1 MTCPTACT
9 HPRATLPDGRE
20 TCTWSEDW
28 RNHCEAL
35 HVCDLPTLVER
46 RRYLLAIHNKR
57 GEAAWLK
64 LRTAVELAWKSRHA
78 QPEVANNTGS

>member
-1 MTCPTACT
+1 MTCPNCT

-35 HVCDLPTLVER
+35 HVCSLPTLFER
-46 RRYLLAIHNKR
+46 RRYLLGIRDKR
-57 GEAAWLK
+57 GEPAWLK
-64 LRTAVELAWKSRHA
+64 LRRAVEQAWKQRPA
-78 QPEVANNTGS
+78 EGGE

>member
-1 MTCPTACT
+1 MTCPTTCT

-35 HVCDLPTLVER
+35 HVCAIPVLIER
-46 RRYLLAIHNKR
+46 RRYLLSIRDKR

-64 LRTAVELAWKSRHA
+64 LRTAVELAWKQRPA
-78 QPEVANNTGS
+78 GGGE

>member
-35 HVCDLPTLVER
+35 HVCDMPTLVER

-57 GEAAWLK
+57 GEPAWLK
-64 LRTAVELAWKSRHA
+64 LRTAVEQAWRA
-78 QPEVANNTGS
+78 RNVQPEVTDNTGS